1 MSASTKRADRPR
13 IHFQDGSFSIRRMM
27 HFREGSIVEQRSA
40 NATSSKMR
48 AGTTELDVTYYVA
61 LPFVNADD
69 GVATLIPGA
78 LC

>member
-1 MSASTKRADRPR
+1 ML
-13 IHFQDGSFSIRRMM
+13 HY
-27 HFREGSIVEQRSA
+27 REGSIVEQRSA

-69 GVATLIPGA
+69 VASPR
-78 LC
+78 